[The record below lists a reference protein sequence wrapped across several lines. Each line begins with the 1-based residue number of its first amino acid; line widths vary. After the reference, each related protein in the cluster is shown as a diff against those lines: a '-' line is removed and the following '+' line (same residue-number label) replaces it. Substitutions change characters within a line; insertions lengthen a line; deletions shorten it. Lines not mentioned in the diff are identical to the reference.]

1 MRRFRNFG
9 CHLVTSRYA
18 LPDLLRYAQ
27 LLDSS
32 GFDVITVGDH
42 TLVPNSAATYPNAHM
57 VLGYLGSATKRVRLS
72 PAVTD
77 PLRRHPVEI
86 AQSTITLDQLTHG
99 RAMLGIGA
107 GEMMNLEPFGLEW
120 GKAYTR
126 LAEAIDVVKLL
137 WSSSA
142 GSPVD
147 YRGGYFRLSKAYLQ
161 IRQYGPKPPPIY
173 VGAVGRKTRE
183 LVGEKTEGWIPVI
196 ESPSSLKVHMEDVS
210 RGAARANR
218 SPEDVDT
225 LVTFYSEVNGDR
237 EGALRTVGPVA
248 RMQLTQERNVLELT
262 SGIKVPAKLSVQQLL
277 ANDPALSKELQDF
290 GATIPTKVIED
301 VTALGTVEDCTKK
314 LESFLDAG
322 ATSFLLCNLSK
333 DQEGTFGPYAQKI
346 IPYLRENY
354 GR

>member
-9 CHLVTSRYA
+9 CHLVTSRYS
-18 LPDLLRYAQ
+18 LPDLLKYAQ
-27 LLDSS
+27 LLDSG

-42 TLVPNSAATYPNAHM
+42 TLIPNSAATYPNAHM

-86 AQSTITLDQLTHG
+86 AQSTVTLDQLTHG

-107 GEMMNLEPFGLEW
+107 GEMMNLEPFGFEW

-126 LAEAIDVVKLL
+126 LLEAIDVVKLL
-137 WSSSA
+137 WGSSPN
-142 GSPVD
+142 SPVD
-147 YRGGYFRLSKAYLQ
+147 YSGEYFRLSRAYLQ
-161 IRQYGPKPPPIY
+161 IRQYGPESPPIY

-183 LVGEKTEGWIPVI
+183 LVGEKTEGWIPII
-196 ESPSSLKVHMEDVS
+196 ESPASLRIHMQDVS
-210 RGAARANR
+210 RGAARSNR
-218 SPEDVDT
+218 KAEDVDT
-225 LVTFYSEVNGDR
+225 MVTFYSEVNEDR
-237 EGALRTVGPVA
+237 GAALKTVEPVA

-262 SGIKVPAKLSVQQLL
+262 SGLKVPEKLSVQHLL
-277 ANDPALSKELQDF
+277 ANDPSLSTELHDF
-290 GATIPTKVIED
+290 GAAIPTQVIED
-301 VTALGTVEDCTKK
+301 VTALGTLEDCTRK
-314 LESFLDAG
+314 LERFLDAG
-322 ATSFLLCNLSK
+322 ATSFLLCNLSR
-333 DQEGTFGPYAQKI
+333 DQEGTFGPYTRTI